1 MYQNVY
7 PNLKK
12 TNNYLKIC
20 VLYSCS
26 CVGPIEVKGMDKT
39 PLHNK
44 LGERSYSSRNQR
56 FWVPW
61 ITNLVPLGAMTSCSG
76 YHDITLGEPSEG
88 TLLNVHKI
96 KDKS

>member
-1 MYQNVY
+1 MYMYQNVY

-26 CVGPIEVKGMDKT
+26 CAGPIEVKGKDKT

-44 LGERSYSSRNQR
+44 LGERSYSLRNQR
-56 FWVPW
+56 FWVP
-61 ITNLVPLGAMTSCSG
+61 
-76 YHDITLGEPSEG
+76 
-88 TLLNVHKI
+88 
-96 KDKS
+96 